1 MIVNKMD
8 KFELTNFM
16 KEVKEYI
23 TRSDVYFSHLTK
35 DDFEEILNPPTDK
48 DGYVH
53 KYYLSEDTKMLV
65 ELISTVIKKKSHS
78 K

>member
-1 MIVNKMD
+1 MIVNDMD
-8 KFELTNFM
+8 KFELTRFM

-23 TRSDVYFSHLTK
+23 TRPDVSFSHLTK

-53 KYYLSEDTKMLV
+53 KFYLSEDTKMLV
-65 ELISTVIKKKSHS
+65 EVISTAIKKKSCS
-78 K
+78 S